1 MKIHNIFL
9 DNSIPISLIEKKKE
23 ELEKQIIE
31 FKRNLFKTKNEIE
44 KDYWRI
50 ELSKVIAKRSI
61 LQELL
66 DERNNTD
73 VWLL

>member
-73 VWLL
+73 V